1 MEVIVKKTFRRRHP
15 DGKEDIQRPGDRI
28 ELENSEKAHQLF
40 DLGFIELPMT
50 DGRRRS
56 LEMCMDA
63 TMFVAMKEIQEIGR
77 WATTMEVTEIEEEVH
92 RTYLDV
98 LKGLKK
104 LKDYRKAVERW
115 KKAGTNPVSGPH

>member
-1 MEVIVKKTFRRRHP
+1 MEAIVKKGFRRKLP
-15 DGKEDIQRPGDRI
+15 DGSTGAVEPGDRI
-28 ELENSEKAHQLF
+28 TVKRSVTLDRLVREGFLE
-40 DLGFIELPMT
+40 IPMT